1 MNADR
6 SGLWS
11 SAVKMAG
18 VVLALGVAIPAMGA
32 TPVPGGKWSFVFT
45 DAKGH
50 PDRPIRIFT
59 YRPRQCDSKC
69 PIQFVMHGLKRNASD
84 YRDYW
89 ELIADRYG
97 LLIIAPEFSQ
107 KNWPHAEA
115 YNLGDV
121 AASENPEKWTYSVI
135 EHIFDEMRD
144 GQQDYRIFGHSAGG
158 QFVQR
163 FVLFLPNNRS
173 SIAIAANP
181 GWYMVPAWPADKATD
196 KYPYSTAGSRVGEA
210 HLRQALTRRFVLLLG
225 EGDVDSEDPTL
236 NNSEGAKKQG
246 ANRLERGENFF
257 FASSGAASALGVKM
271 AWEMSMVAGTG
282 HEGAAMSRAAA
293 EQFYTVPKR

>member
-1 MNADR
+1 MNTDKHGWGIR
-6 SGLWS
+6 F
-11 SAVKMAG
+11 VI
-18 VVLALGVAIPAMGA
+18 GVALWLMAIGVAGAA

-45 DAKGH
+45 DKLGQ
-50 PDRPIRIFT
+50 PDRPIRIYT

-69 PIQFVMHGLKRNASD
+69 PIQFVMHGVKRNASD
-84 YRDYW
+84 YRDNW

-97 LLIIAPEFSQ
+97 LLIIAPEFLE
-107 KNWPHAEA
+107 KYWPRAEA

-121 AASENPEKWTYSVI
+121 AGSDNPEKWAYSAI

-144 GQQDYRIFGHSAGG
+144 GQKDYRIFGHSAGG

-163 FVLFLPNNRS
+163 FMLFRPDNRS

-181 GWYMVPAWPADKATD
+181 GWYMMPAWPPDKAQD

-210 HLRQALTRRFVLLLG
+210 QLRQALTRRFVVLLG
-225 EGDVDSEDPTL
+225 ESDVDSEDPNL
-236 NNSEGAKKQG
+236 NNTDGAKKQG
-246 ANRLERGENFF
+246 ANRVERGENFF
-257 FASSGAASALGVKM
+257 FAASGAAAALGVKM
-271 AWEMSMVAGTG
+271 AWEMSLVPGTAHEAGPMG
-282 HEGAAMSRAAA
+282 RAAA